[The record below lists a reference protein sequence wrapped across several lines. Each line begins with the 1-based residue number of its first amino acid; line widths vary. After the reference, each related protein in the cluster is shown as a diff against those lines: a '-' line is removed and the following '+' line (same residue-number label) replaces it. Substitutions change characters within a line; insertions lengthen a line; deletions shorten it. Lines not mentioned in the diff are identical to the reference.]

1 MLSSSPPNNNKNY
14 MKDMENIINIKVN
27 AVQKTCFYIRLD
39 PNGGVEECNILWNDP
54 QELRNEFHRIKNS
67 TQHKKVWKL
76 EGDHTFSLVM
86 YCSRIDNQIL
96 NTHILP
102 YGFNNDFTGSI
113 YIFKER
119 NEFPHSFR
127 SWEYTKFFENSY

>member
-1 MLSSSPPNNNKNY
+1 MLSSSPPTNGKSY
-14 MKDMENIINIKVN
+14 MKDTENIIDIKIN
-27 AVQKTCFYIRLD
+27 AVKKTCFYVHLD
-39 PNGGVEECNILWNDP
+39 PSGGVEECSILWNDP

-67 TQHKKVWKL
+67 THHKKIWKL

-86 YCSRIDNQIL
+86 YCSREGEIN
-96 NTHILP
+96 NKHILP
-102 YGFNNDFTGSI
+102 HGLKNDFAGSI

-127 SWEYTKFFENSY
+127 SWEYTKFFEESY